1 MQDHRCNNSYEQQ
14 QQQQQHSSPLPHPIA
29 AQYAVAAAAA
39 LTSPFAQQQDDVLYL
54 DGCDAGFRDPADGGL
69 GCSLDGDELLF
80 EPGSLTGVYSLNA
93 NSPTNNNMTVA
104 ADLNSSWAQLQGDG
118 LLGSSLGAAVGLHW
132 PGSQTLDQQ
141 QQQQQGLVR
150 MPGSSI
156 GSFNGQPMSSSMLQR
171 GRWMAAA
178 SAPLP
183 RLRPPTAPEFS
194 RGANQMLLRQQSSSA
209 ASNVYGGYAQQPDTE
224 SEQMLG
230 RSYQQ
235 QRLQQIL
242 EQILQQ
248 MQLDTASDQVLGSS
262 YKRQQMQQLQQ
273 QMQLDRSSDQIL
285 GTSYRQLQQQLSGAQ
300 LQPAMCVACSPGTDC
315 DAEVFLAGCYSPLT
329 LACATSGMSA
339 NMNGSSSSG
348 MPAFQLQQQQQN
360 AGARVQARRMSNS
373 GPLPS
378 LPLSANEQQLHNQ
391 IGSSSSTMALQ
402 PLLSSSSNS
411 AELQAVHA
419 INAQLEQLLKLKE
432 EVLAA
437 KAAAA
442 ATAAP
447 PSPLPATAPIAA
459 YPAAATSADM
469 LPVLGR
475 MHSFPDQ
482 LRHNKQQ
489 QQQELGFG
497 LDLQPQSQLLGTSL
511 GSVSAVPAS
520 HHLALGMQTGTA
532 NLGNL
537 PAATLD
543 MPPRSRRSSSGSSIR
558 PDQRHVVGSWAGDG
572 RSNGQLF
579 ALEQARQKQA
589 VRAVTEQK
597 LQQLAA
603 VQRMQLDLQQQL
615 LEMLQ

>member
-1 MQDHRCNNSYEQQ
+1 MQDYPYSNSYEQQ
-14 QQQQQHSSPLPHPIA
+14 QQHYSSPLPHPIA

-39 LTSPFAQQQDDVLYL
+39 LTSPFAEQQDDVLYL

-69 GCSLDGDELLF
+69 ECSLYGDELLF
-80 EPGSLTGVYSLNA
+80 EPGSLTGAYSLNA
-93 NSPTNNNMTVA
+93 NSPTNNNVAVA

-118 LLGSSLGAAVGLHW
+118 LLGSSMGAAVGSHW

-141 QQQQQGLVR
+141 QQGLVG
-150 MPGSSI
+150 MAGSSI
-156 GSFNGQPMSSSMLQR
+156 GSFNGQPMSSSMPQR
-171 GRWMAAA
+171 GWWLEAA

-183 RLRPPTAPEFS
+183 RLRPATAPELS

-209 ASNVYGGYAQQPDTE
+209 SSNVYGGYAQQPDTE

-235 QRLQQIL
+235 QRMQQIS
-242 EQILQQ
+242 EQMLQQ

-262 YKRQQMQQLQQ
+262 YTRQQMQQLQQ
-273 QMQLDRSSDQIL
+273 QLQLDKSSDQIL
-285 GTSYRQLQQQLSGAQ
+285 GSSYKQLQQQLSGAQ
-300 LQPAMCVACSPGTDC
+300 LQPAMCVACSPGADC

-329 LACATSGMSA
+329 PACATSGMLGNIS
-339 NMNGSSSSG
+339 GSSSGG
-348 MPAFQLQQQQQN
+348 MSAFQQQQQQQQN

-373 GPLPS
+373 GLLPS
-378 LPLSANEQQLHNQ
+378 LPLPANEQQLHSQ

-442 ATAAP
+442 AAAAP

-475 MHSFPDQ
+475 MHSFQDQ
-482 LRHNKQQ
+482 LRHNEQ
-489 QQQELGFG
+489 QQQESGF
-497 LDLQPQSQLLGTSL
+497 DLQPQAQLLGTSL
-511 GSVSAVPAS
+511 GSAGGSAAPAS
-520 HHLALGMQTGTA
+520 FHLALGMQAGVA
-532 NLGNL
+532 NPGNL

-558 PDQRHVVGSWAGDG
+558 PDLRHVVGSWAGDG